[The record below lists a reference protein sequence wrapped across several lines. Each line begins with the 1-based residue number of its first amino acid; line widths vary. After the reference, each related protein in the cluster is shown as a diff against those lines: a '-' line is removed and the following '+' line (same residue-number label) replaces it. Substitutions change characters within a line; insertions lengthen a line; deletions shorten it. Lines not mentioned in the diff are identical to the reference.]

1 MKTTT
6 IALSAA
12 AMIVAAPVA
21 LAQNATSKTPG
32 LHHQVS
38 KKQVAPYATAHAM
51 HPRGTQMGQP
61 GAFGYAPS
69 PKDYTLENSR
79 QAGGGGGGGGGGS
92 GM

>member
-12 AMIVAAPVA
+12 AMIVATPAA
-21 LAQNATSKTPG
+21 LAQHATSKTPG

-38 KKQVAPYATAHAM
+38 KKQVAPFATAHAM
-51 HPRGTQMGQP
+51 HPRGAQP
-61 GAFGYAPS
+61 GAFGYAPA
-69 PKDYTLENSR
+69 PQDYTLENSR
-79 QAGGGGGGGGGGS
+79 QAGGGVGGGGGGGGS